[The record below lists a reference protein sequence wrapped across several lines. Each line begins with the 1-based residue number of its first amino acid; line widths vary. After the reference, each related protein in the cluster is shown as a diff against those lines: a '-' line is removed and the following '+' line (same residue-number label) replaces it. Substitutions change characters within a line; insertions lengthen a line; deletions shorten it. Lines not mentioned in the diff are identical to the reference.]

1 MLNRS
6 ILTALVLCVLALGS
20 SRIAAAQ
27 DSYGSPAK
35 ASPDQPSLYERL
47 GGLMGISAAVSDL
60 IDLLVMDDAIHMNKA
75 VAAAHERVSAAYLK
89 YQVTSMVCQ
98 ATGGPCEYH
107 GRTMKEAHAHL
118 NITEKEWERAIV
130 LFNQVMAKHTVPE
143 AESAELLGLLN
154 SVKPDIVVPE
164 Q

>member
-1 MLNRS
+1 
-6 ILTALVLCVLALGS
+6 
-20 SRIAAAQ
+20 
-27 DSYGSPAK
+27 
-35 ASPDQPSLYERL
+35 
-47 GGLMGISAAVSDL
+47 
-60 IDLLVMDDAIHMNKA
+60 MNKA

>member
-75 VAAAHERVSAAYLK
+75 VAAYLK